1 MGTLP
6 TTTMRA
12 TDLATSPVTDPS
24 IIELA
29 PPLQRAYPEGR
40 VFDSIMVARGEVYR
54 NHKNRRTI
62 RVEIEGQRY
71 FIKIHGHSGWMEIL
85 KNTLRLRLPV
95 LTAAPEWLGI
105 KRLNEIEIP
114 TMRCAGYACRGRNP
128 ARMESFIIT
137 ESLDDYLT
145 LEELIPVWA
154 KLEERLRKNL
164 TRRAI
169 REIGALAR
177 KLHINGLNHRD
188 FYLCHFMTRS
198 CDWSQW
204 KPDDGMVLHL
214 IDLHRM
220 QMRSRTPLRWLIK
233 DLSGLLFSVLELDLT
248 LRDYL
253 RFLKGY
259 WGADWKR
266 KYRRSKWL
274 RRIIVHRAVSLY
286 RRKQGK
292 LPPVPAGLASFS

>member
-6 TTTMRA
+6 TTTMSA
-12 TDLATSPVTDPS
+12 SDLTKSTVSDPS

-29 PPLQRAYPEGR
+29 APLQRAYPKGR
-40 VFDSIMVARGEVYR
+40 RFDSIMAARGEVYR

-62 RVEIEGQRY
+62 RIEVEGKRY
-71 FIKIHGHSGWMEIL
+71 FIKIHGHSGWKEVL

-105 KRLNEIEIP
+105 QRLNELGVP
-114 TMRCAGYACRGRNP
+114 TMRCAGYACRGRIP
-128 ARMESFIIT
+128 SRMESFIIT
-137 ESLDDYLT
+137 ESLEDYLT
-145 LEELIPVWA
+145 LEELIPAWA
-154 KLEERLRKNL
+154 ELEDRQRKCL

-169 REIGALAR
+169 SEIAILAR
-177 KLHINGLNHRD
+177 KLHTNGLNHRD
-188 FYLCHFMTRS
+188 FYLCHFMTRAR
-198 CDWSQW
+198 DWNEW
-204 KPDDGMVLHL
+204 KRDDEMILHL

-220 QMRSRTPLRWLIK
+220 QLRNRTPLRWLIK
-233 DLSGLLFSVLELDLT
+233 DLSGLLFSVLELNLT

-259 WGADWKR
+259 WGADWKQT
-266 KYRRSKWL
+266 YRRSKWL